1 MRNEENVM
9 SNIIKLTVASLV
21 GILVAA
27 SVGATSIEHTNYVT
41 FSAPVSLPG
50 VSLAA
55 GTYIFEVPLDT
66 HSLDVVRVRSRDG
79 RQVYFTGFTQAVE
92 RRAELAA
99 GVGIVLGEAASG
111 TPTPVRVWF
120 PAGQRRGHQFIY

>member
-1 MRNEENVM
+1 M

-50 VSLAA
+50 ISLPA
-55 GTYIFEVPLDT
+55 GTYLFEGPVEA
-66 HSLDVVRVRSRDG
+66 HSLDVVRVKSM
-79 RQVYFTGFTQAVE
+79 Y
-92 RRAELAA
+92 
-99 GVGIVLGEAASG
+99 
-111 TPTPVRVWF
+111 
-120 PAGQRRGHQFIY
+120 